1 MLHRSTIQ
9 LLRVP
14 FSFLLMP
21 VYWFALSTIHII
33 DWSKAILIFIILH
46 LLVYPSSNGYNS
58 FMDRDETP
66 IGGIA
71 NPMRP
76 TRQLFYATIVLDAI
90 AIALSFFVNAFFTT
104 AIVVYI
110 LFSRAYSYR
119 KIRLKQYP
127 IIGYLTVVL
136 NQGLLSF
143 WMVYKGANRD
153 SASVFPILACIA
165 ATFLIGGFYPITQ
178 VYQHDADKKD
188 GVKTISILLGIR
200 GTFVW
205 CAAMYAIAF
214 GLLFVYFQRT
224 HQISRFIVLQV
235 FFVPVLLYFFYWVNK
250 VWQNKANANFIYTM
264 RMNWLAATCTNAG
277 FITLLILN
285 HLD

>member
-14 FSFLLMP
+14 FSFFLMP
-21 VYWFALSTIHII
+21 VYWFALSTIPLI
-33 DWSKAILIFIILH
+33 DWTKAILIFIILH

-71 NPMRP
+71 NPMQP
-76 TRQLFYATIVLDAI
+76 TQQLFFATVVLDAI
-90 AIALSFFVNAFFTT
+90 AIILSLFVNLYFTIG
-104 AIVVYI
+104 IVVYI

-119 KIRLKQYP
+119 KIRLKRYP
-127 IIGYLTVVL
+127 IIGYLTVIL
-136 NQGLLSF
+136 NQGALTF
-143 WMVYKGANRD
+143 WMVYKGA
-153 SASVFPILACIA
+153 SAGNTSVFPTIA
-165 ATFLIGGFYPITQ
+165 LMSATFLIGGFYPITQ
-178 VYQHDADKKD
+178 VYQHQADKKD
-188 GVKTISILLGIR
+188 GVKTISILLGIK
-200 GTFVW
+200 GTFGW

-214 GLLFVYFQRT
+214 GLLFAHFQRAHQMT
-224 HQISRFIVLQV
+224 HFLILQFFFIPV
-235 FFVPVLLYFFYWVNK
+235 FLYFFYWVNK

-264 RMNWLAATCTNAG
+264 RMNWLASICTNAA

>member
-9 LLRVP
+9 LLRLP
-14 FSFLLMP
+14 FSFFLMP
-21 VYWFALSTIHII
+21 VYWFALSTISLI
-33 DWSKAILIFIILH
+33 DVSKAILIFIILH

-71 NPMRP
+71 NPMQP
-76 TRQLFYATIVLDAI
+76 TRQLFYATIVLDITALV
-90 AIALSFFVNAFFTT
+90 LSFFVNVDFTA

-127 IIGYLTVVL
+127 IIGYLTVIL
-136 NQGLLSF
+136 NQGALTF
-143 WMVYKGANRD
+143 WMVYKGAKAD
-153 SASVFPILACIA
+153 GISTFPIVACIA

-178 VYQHDADKKD
+178 VYQHEADKKD
-188 GVKTISILLGIR
+188 GVKTMSILLGIR

-205 CAAMYAIAF
+205 CAAMYAVAF
-214 GLLFVYFQRT
+214 GLLFVHFYRVNQTAYFL
-224 HQISRFIVLQV
+224 VLQL
-235 FFVPVLLYFFYWVNK
+235 FFIPVLIYFFYWVNK
-250 VWQNKANANFIYTM
+250 VGQNKANANFIYTM
-264 RMNWLAATCTNAG
+264 RMNWLAATCTNFA

-285 HLD
+285 YLD

>member
-9 LLRVP
+9 LLRLP
-14 FSFLLMP
+14 FSFFLMP
-21 VYWFALSTIHII
+21 VYWFALSTISVING
-33 DWSKAILIFIILH
+33 SKAILIFIILH
-46 LLVYPSSNGYNS
+46 LLIYPSSNGYNS

-71 NPMRP
+71 NPMQP
-76 TRQLFYATIVLDAI
+76 TQQLFHATIVLDAI
-90 AIALSFFVNAFFTT
+90 AILLSLFVNVCFTT
-104 AIVVYI
+104 AVVVYV

-127 IIGYLTVVL
+127 IIGYLTVIL

-143 WMVYKGANRD
+143 WMVYKGANAV
-153 SASVFPILACIA
+153 STSVFPIVPCIA

-178 VYQHDADKKD
+178 VYQHEADQKD
-188 GVKTISILLGIR
+188 CVKTISILLGIR

-205 CAAMYAIAF
+205 CAVMYAIAF
-214 GLLFVYFQRT
+214 GLLFVHFLRANQTT
-224 HQISRFIVLQV
+224 HFLVLQI
-235 FFVPVLLYFFYWVNK
+235 FFIPVLIYFFYWVNK
-250 VWQNKANANFIYTM
+250 VWGNKANANFIYTM
-264 RMNWLAATCTNAG
+264 RMNWLAAICTNAA